1 MMRGTPSAFF
11 PDAVRP
17 YPCRFRLAYL
27 LMSASIVVL
36 EVVFHAFAAPLG
48 IRDVLTLA
56 ALCVLLSVA
65 PWLGFAGDLLYVAV
79 FAAMGTF
86 SSSLAFPSLGVFLV
100 AVVWIIRRWTGR
112 AVLLLAGY
120 VLLMFC
126 QNGVGLFRFASDV
139 LLSTV
144 SFAVGFA
151 LRRFRD
157 WAERSR
163 RELDESRMETARA
176 VESVRAKLAAGLHD
190 TIARDLAR
198 ISISL
203 ESLAAAHPDLS
214 GEIAPIVDLA
224 HDSSRRL
231 RPMISELSLDAAAPS
246 LAAAVEESRLMLRSG
261 ELELDA
267 HMPGDIDGG
276 ISRQTILT
284 GSLFVSETA
293 ANALKYARRG
303 TTVDLFAE
311 IDGGGLSLTMAND
324 ISGSFSDGALTGGFG
339 LANLKSRIESE
350 GGRLSFVSRSGR
362 WIVNASIPDPKI
374 QGEGAADE

>member
-1 MMRGTPSAFF
+1 MMRSPSSFF
-11 PDAVRP
+11 LDAVRP
-17 YPCRFRLAYL
+17 YPRGFRLSYL
-27 LMSASIVVL
+27 FMSVSIVVL
-36 EVVFHAFAAPLG
+36 EVVFHAISAPLG
-48 IRDVLTLA
+48 THDILILA
-56 ALCVLLSVA
+56 ALCALLSVA
-65 PWLGFAGDLLYVAV
+65 PWLGITGDLLYVAV
-79 FAAMGTF
+79 FAAMGAF
-86 SSSLAFPSLGVFLV
+86 SSSLAFPVLGVFLV
-100 AVVWIIRRWTGR
+100 AAVWIIRHRT
-112 AVLLLAGY
+112 AQAALLLAGY
-120 VLLMFC
+120 VLLMFW
-126 QNGVGLFRFASDV
+126 QNGSVLARMASDV
-139 LLSTV
+139 LLSSV
-144 SFAVGFA
+144 AVVVGFA
-151 LRRFRD
+151 VRKFMD
-157 WAERSR
+157 GAELSR
-163 RELDESRMETARA
+163 RELEESRMGTVRA

-261 ELELDA
+261 ALELDA
-267 HMPGDIDGG
+267 HMPGDIDGE

-324 ISGSFSDGALTGGFG
+324 ISGSSSDGALTGGFG

>member
-1 MMRGTPSAFF
+1 M
-11 PDAVRP
+11 DAVRP
-17 YPCRFRLAYL
+17 YPRGFRLSYL
-27 LMSASIVVL
+27 FMSVSIVVL
-36 EVVFHAFAAPLG
+36 EVVFHAISAPLG
-48 IRDVLTLA
+48 THDILILA
-56 ALCVLLSVA
+56 ALCALLSVA
-65 PWLGFAGDLLYVAV
+65 PWLGITGDLLYVAV
-79 FAAMGTF
+79 FAAMGAF
-86 SSSLAFPSLGVFLV
+86 SSSLAFPVLGVFLV
-100 AVVWIIRRWTGR
+100 AAVWIIRHRT
-112 AVLLLAGY
+112 AQAALLLAGY
-120 VLLMFC
+120 VLLMFW
-126 QNGVGLFRFASDV
+126 QNGSVLARMASDV
-139 LLSTV
+139 LLSSV
-144 SFAVGFA
+144 AVVVGFA
-151 LRRFRD
+151 VRKFMD
-157 WAERSR
+157 GAELSR
-163 RELDESRMETARA
+163 RELEESRMGTVRA

-246 LAAAVEESRLMLRSG
+246 LAAAAAPSLAAAVEESRLMLRSG
-261 ELELDA
+261 ALELDA
-267 HMPGDIDGG
+267 HMPGDIDGE

-324 ISGSFSDGALTGGFG
+324 ISGSSSDGALTGGFG